1 MGKRRPSGDGMVRG
15 REDGRWEGRI
25 VVGHKAN
32 GDSIF
37 RYFSAGSQRELMRK
51 LHREQEVYQGVDLT
65 EECRITLAEWLDRWM
80 ETYMEGAVR
89 ASTLRGMRHDVER
102 HIKPRLGETIIS
114 EISQADVQSLYAA
127 LLENGRVHPH
137 PELGTGLSAST
148 IRKIHGILHGA
159 LKAAKQARLIPHD
172 PTEGVTLPPVE
183 RPPQQI
189 LTRRETDRFLRTAK
203 ADGVWY
209 PLFYTALSTGLR
221 KGEFCGLRWEDFDP
235 EAGTLLVRRTLRREP
250 GGILTTGETKTYAGT
265 RKLLLP
271 ESTAELLQQQ
281 QAQAVSP
288 WMFPNPISH
297 PTGGPH
303 LPEPCI
309 LSAAATAEK
318 GGAAPNP
325 VPRSAAHLRHPRLVG
340 RRRCQD
346 SVRHPGPHQRLLHA
360 GHLHP
365 RHR

>member
-189 LTRRETDRFLRTAK
+189 LTRRETDRFSPHCQSGRRLVSALLHRPVYRAAEGRALRPPV
-203 ADGVWY
+203 GR
-209 PLFYTALSTGLR
+209 LR
-221 KGEFCGLRWEDFDP
+221 SGGGDAAGAPHAAAGAGRHPDYRGDQDLCWDP
-235 EAGTLLVRRTLRREP
+235 EAPSAGEYSGAAATATGA
-250 GGILTTGETKTYAGT
+250 GG
-265 RKLLLP
+265 LP
-271 ESTAELLQQQ
+271 LDVPQ
-281 QAQAVSP
+281 SP
-288 WMFPNPISH
+288 

-340 RRRCQD
+340 RRRCHD